1 MASAA
6 VKPME
11 QMEEL
16 KQILI
21 DLKQNT
27 GVQVVNMV
35 QESFK
40 TMDAQRQVLQQE
52 LQDVKAQLNAMQE
65 TLNSLNQQPQLPVNY
80 VIQVKNNHSIMKGL
94 AEGLEKSISGL
105 GKHIAR
111 MKKSMGEKAT
121 KIVKDF
127 KAHGVIA
134 LNNIFQ
140 KLGIKEFYKTGEQYY
155 SDEAHKAKAPI
166 DKLNAINMEIN
177 KTKTHFVNIGR
188 AVLGGEL
195 KTASEKQ
202 SRLLEALK
210 APYTKRLQSC
220 QKESARCHKMVAKF
234 EKLEQQAVKS
244 KSVLGKIDKFSN
256 VKAEEQES
264 HHGLDMK
271 QTHETEAQQHKRNDR
286 SER

>member
-1 MASAA
+1 
-6 VKPME
+6 
-11 QMEEL
+11 
-16 KQILI
+16 
-21 DLKQNT
+21 
-27 GVQVVNMV
+27 
-35 QESFK
+35 
-40 TMDAQRQVLQQE
+40 
-52 LQDVKAQLNAMQE
+52 
-65 TLNSLNQQPQLPVNY
+65 
-80 VIQVKNNHSIMKGL
+80 
-94 AEGLEKSISGL
+94 
-105 GKHIAR
+105 

-155 SDEAHKAKAPI
+155 SDEAHKAKAAI

-244 KSVLGKIDKFSN
+244 N
-256 VKAEEQES
+256 
-264 HHGLDMK
+264 
-271 QTHETEAQQHKRNDR
+271 
-286 SER
+286 